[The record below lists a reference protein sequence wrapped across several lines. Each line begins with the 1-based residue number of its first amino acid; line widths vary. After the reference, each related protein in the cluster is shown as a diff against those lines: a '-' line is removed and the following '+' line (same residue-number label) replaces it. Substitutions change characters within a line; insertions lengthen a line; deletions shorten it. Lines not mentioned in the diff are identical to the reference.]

1 MTKTFKKSVD
11 SNFDVFV
18 DTKCTKSFFD
28 DVLTLAQ
35 TSKRLGKCQSDAHVN
50 NIVSLLVIYLINLLT
65 EAIDLNAGIC
75 WEFLIV
81 CLMALIYIIDFK
93 KFE

>member
-28 DVLTLAQ
+28 NVLTFAQ
-35 TSKRLGKCQSDAHVN
+35 TSEWLGECQSDAHVN
-50 NIVSLLVIYLINLLT
+50 NIVSLLVIHVFDQSFDLQNLSCRRN
-65 EAIDLNAGIC
+65 EN
-75 WEFLIV
+75 ENF
-81 CLMALIYIIDFK
+81 
-93 KFE
+93 